1 MLDLKLYTDFAQ
13 KMNEFSEIMTLAGIS
28 FNDLAKLDEI
38 CPISNDLLIIKNWWS
53 GKVTKTAKTTKTEV
67 KPEAKPEPKVETPKQ
82 DTKKKETRGK
92 RGPYNKLTNDRAA
105 IISEYIAT
113 RHNDDTFEET
123 LKDCA
128 DEFKESPK
136 TIQRLLEKTTFVP
149 ITDRYFKVHSGR
161 IVAVLTEKKNIFG
174 SNQSDIKLIKD
185 LLKDC
190 NYNVVSAIT
199 EDMSAN
205 DVVKL
210 AMVRLAMFKHG
221 EIDSIGGGVKEIF
234 IMEAIASNRSGN
246 NDAIIKAVNK
256 KYGVTCTPEL
266 VSAVRTG
273 RSHKEIFARF

>member
-1 MLDLKLYTDFAQ
+1 MLDLKIYTEFAQ

-28 FNDLAKLDEI
+28 FDDLAKLDEI
-38 CPISNDLLIIKNWWS
+38 CPISNDLLVIKNWWN
-53 GKVTKTAKTTKTEV
+53 GKSTKTAKT
-67 KPEAKPEPKVETPKQ
+67 EAKPEPKVETPKK

-92 RGPYNKLTNDRAA
+92 RPYNKLTNDRAA

-113 RHNDDTFEET
+113 RHNDDTFEVT
-123 LKDCA
+123 VKDCA
-128 DEFKESPK
+128 AEFKEPPK

-149 ITDRYFKVHSGR
+149 ITDRYFKVRSGR

-174 SNQSDIKLIKD
+174 SNKSDIQLIKD

>member
-1 MLDLKLYTDFAQ
+1 MLDLKIYTEFAQ
-13 KMNEFSEIMTLAGIS
+13 KMNEFSAIMTITGIS
-28 FNDLAKLDEI
+28 FDDLAKLDEI
-38 CPISNDLLIIKNWWS
+38 CPVSNDLLVIKNWWT
-53 GKVTKTAKTTKTEV
+53 GKSTKTTKTEV
-67 KPEAKPEPKVETPKQ
+67 KAEPKVEPPKQ
-82 DTKKKETRGK
+82 DKKKEVRSK

-113 RHNDDTFEET
+113 RHNDDTFEVT
-123 LKDCA
+123 INDCA
-128 DEFKESPK
+128 TEFKESPK

-149 ITDRYFKVHSGR
+149 ITDRYFKVRSGR

-174 SNQSDIKLIKD
+174 SNQSDIQLIKD

-199 EDMSAN
+199 ADMSAN

-221 EIDSIGGGVKEIF
+221 EIDNIGGGVKEIF